1 MGRGSEEGG
10 RVGVDVRWEERCG
23 EGRPCVFGTIMV
35 SVRVKLAGVCISRAP
50 HVATHN

>member
-35 SVRVKLAGVCISRAP
+35 SVKGEGGWCL
-50 HVATHN
+50 HK